1 MSTAKAVSRSH
12 GDPSPSAAAEE
23 EEEEAEALLV
33 ELFLPFLAMKNSSL
47 KGIPFLWALDKVKA
61 DALLCYEA
69 SLSEW

>member
-23 EEEEAEALLV
+23 EEEVEALLV